1 VLPLPAPLNVASSLV
16 VGGEPPLQLPVVAHD
31 VFVVPRQEPV
41 AARAEEEPPMAT
53 AATIAPAK
61 SVCQVDFRLDF
72 RNVAFDT
79 APSFLLANR
88 ECGVSTLPS
97 GISQT

>member
-1 VLPLPAPLNVASSLV
+1 VLPLPAPLNLAVSPV
-16 VGGEPPLQLPVVAHD
+16 VGGEAPLQLPVVAHEL
-31 VFVVPRQEPV
+31 FVVPRQEPG

-72 RNVAFDT
+72 RNVAFDI
-79 APSFLLANR
+79 APSFLMANR
-88 ECGVSTLPS
+88 ECGVSTLPFR
-97 GISQT
+97 ISPT